1 MRTGSRIPLLLGLTG
16 LVLTGLFLFGVFL
29 SGEELA
35 AVDIW
40 KQSESMPAR
49 EALAWR
55 KNPEAYAAHSV
66 EITPEMNPVAISIA
80 HWSQS
85 AGFPRSSKFTLTV
98 EDSTGRLVLN
108 KELGLSQKKNEGGSG
123 TPIFEWTSDTPVIS
137 LLNDYLEVIE
147 AGTYTFR
154 LIPGET
160 QAGNAVAQ
168 AGLPPTMVDGHRR
181 VPAGVYRCRHLHAL
195 HPGTNEPRPQKPARA
210 EKKRMRLTP
219 GTEPRPRGCSERP
232 DPRRSQA
239 RPTWA
244 AEPSAR

>member
-1 MRTGSRIPLLLGLTG
+1 MRTGSRISLLLGLTG

-108 KELGLSQKKNEGGSG
+108 KELGLSQKRNEGGSG

-160 QAGNAVAQ
+160 QAGNHTRLQLRLRKQ
-168 AGLPPTMVDGHRR
+168 AS
-181 VPAGVYRCRHLHAL
+181 
-195 HPGTNEPRPQKPARA
+195 RPQWWMVIAGFPLVFIAVCTFMLSTLARMNRGLKNRRGL
-210 EKKRMRLTP
+210 KKK
-219 GTEPRPRGCSERP
+219 E
-232 DPRRSQA
+232 
-239 RPTWA
+239 
-244 AEPSAR
+244 

>member
-1 MRTGSRIPLLLGLTG
+1 MRTGSRISLLLGLTG

-55 KNPEAYAAHSV
+55 KNPEAYAAHSI

-108 KELGLSQKKNEGGSG
+108 KELGLSQKRNEGGSG
-123 TPIFEWTSDTPVIS
+123 TPIFEWTSDTPVIN

-147 AGTYTFR
+147 AGIYTFR

-160 QAGNAVAQ
+160 QAGNHTRLQLRLRKQ
-168 AGLPPTMVDGHRR
+168 AS
-181 VPAGVYRCRHLHAL
+181 
-195 HPGTNEPRPQKPARA
+195 RPQWWMVIAGFPLVFIAVGTFMLSTLARINRGLKNRRGS
-210 EKKRMRLTP
+210 EKK
-219 GTEPRPRGCSERP
+219 G
-232 DPRRSQA
+232 
-239 RPTWA
+239 
-244 AEPSAR
+244 